1 MLVSRFALTHKQKMV
16 KRSVILAG
24 TAVLLGASATEAF
37 APYHAPGLVSRVG
50 VAASGA
56 TSIDGAC
63 AARRSGVQLRM
74 GLGDRLPQRPFAK
87 TAGFISW
94 NILLNKTTVLYPS
107 SPTYHPD
114 TYHPHA
120 LTAVKKKKIHVVVQ
134 ARVLPANTEAW

>member
-1 MLVSRFALTHKQKMV
+1 MV

-74 GLGDRLPQRPFAK
+74 GLGDMFGQAFSNNPNIPKATATGPGSPGFSKPREEKPPRPVATS
-87 TAGFISW
+87 TATG
-94 NILLNKTTVLYPS
+94 P
-107 SPTYHPD
+107 
-114 TYHPHA
+114 
-120 LTAVKKKKIHVVVQ
+120 
-134 ARVLPANTEAW
+134 